1 MVKRRTLRAGRHQN
15 EFWQSCRQRLEEE
28 AEGKRPLSSRDI
40 VECIRH
46 GFVSRRR
53 HPMHMWPEVEQ
64 EIYEDYMT
72 TELEPAEEGEETTT

>member
-1 MVKRRTLRAGRHQN
+1 MVRRRTRGARRYRN

-28 AEGKRPLSSRDI
+28 AEGKRPLSTRDI
-40 VECIRH
+40 VECIRY
-46 GFVSRRR
+46 GFVSPRR

-72 TELEPAEEGEETTT
+72 GESEPAEESDEATA